1 MAGFF
6 GEKKQGVD
14 AAGSWLAL
22 ERRAGAA
29 VRPGCEN
36 TGGNLRSRSVF
47 CLRTAAQSARVP
59 ECGGELARA
68 AAAVVVISS
77 ASFLSVHLLPTVR
90 AARGG

>member
-6 GEKKQGVD
+6 GEKHQGVD

-29 VRPGCEN
+29 VRLGCEN

-47 CLRTAAQSARVP
+47 CLRTAAQSTRVP
-59 ECGGELARA
+59 ERGGELAR